1 MGVRRTRIKT
11 EYICL
16 SELRP
21 VHSSLPAQHQSRC
34 WAFFMEI
41 YNMTRDLE
49 IIGHKR
55 GYHHRNDSLEVTA
68 HYNCIDSAER
78 WCQENVGY
86 GWANREYWF
95 SFDHPQDAQAFRELW
110 GDE

>member
-11 EYICL
+11 EYIYL

-21 VHSSLPAQHQSRC
+21 VHSSLPAQPQSRC

-55 GYHHRNDSLEVTA
+55 GYHHREEVLDVA
-68 HYNCIDSAER
+68 ANCDYTDSAES
-78 WCQENVGY
+78 WCQENTLY
-86 GWANREYWF
+86 GWVNKKHWF
-95 SFDHPQDAQAFRELW
+95 SFEHPQDAQAFRELW
-110 GDE
+110 GDG